1 MILLIGKC
9 HRHISIFTY
18 SLGFI
23 SLFHGSNG
31 VLAAPQG
38 GQVLSGEAG
47 ISQASVGGQPVTT
60 ITQSSNKANQA
71 KLSAAGV
78 SLSWTGPHH
87 WSASLSLGR
96 ALGKT
101 PSLLSGSSS
110 LHTSAWLE
118 LVKKFN

>member
-38 GQVLSGEAG
+38 GQVLSGEVG

-60 ITQSSNKANQA
+60 ITQSSNKATIGRQVCHWVVRLA
-71 KLSAAGV
+71 K
-78 SLSWTGPHH
+78 HRH
-87 WSASLSLGR
+87 CCR
-96 ALGKT
+96 ALHPCT
-101 PSLLSGSSS
+101 PVLG
-110 LHTSAWLE
+110 W
-118 LVKKFN
+118 N